1 MDKGIHVDFYVL
13 KEKIGKGET
22 ADVFLGIDTKK
33 GRLVAVKRI
42 SREKLSD
49 YGKTNLQREV
59 EILNKMKCPNIIS
72 LKDFKKTKNHYY
84 IVLEY
89 CNGGD
94 LKKYLQD
101 NQHPL
106 NEFYIQKIIQQL
118 APAIEYMHSN
128 NIIHRDLKLE
138 NILLFF

>member
-1 MDKGIHVDFYVL
+1 MDKGIQVDFYVL
-13 KEKIGKGET
+13 KEQIGKGET
-22 ADVFLGIDTKK
+22 ADVFLGIDRKK
-33 GRLVAVKRI
+33 NRLVAVKRL

-118 APAIEYMHSN
+118 APAIEYMHFN
-128 NIIHRDLKLE
+128 NIIYRDLKLE